1 MLWRNCVVCVAGSLI
16 VEYLKQLAD
25 RADLGAWQS
34 WSIQY
39 RVLAV
44 VLGLFVAYLALR
56 AIVPTVLRLLRPALF
71 IIVVLIAVWA
81 LFPAETCSIEFLA
94 RLPMLCAR

>member
-1 MLWRNCVVCVAGSLI
+1 MEYFKELAARANLGSW
-16 VEYLKQLAD
+16 D
-25 RADLGAWQS
+25 S

-44 VLGLFVAYLALR
+44 ILGLLVAYTALR
-56 AIVPTVLRLLRPALF
+56 LMVLAMFRLLRPILF
-71 IIVVLIAVWA
+71 LAVVLAAVWA
-81 LFPAETCSIEFLA
+81 LFPTETCSIEILS